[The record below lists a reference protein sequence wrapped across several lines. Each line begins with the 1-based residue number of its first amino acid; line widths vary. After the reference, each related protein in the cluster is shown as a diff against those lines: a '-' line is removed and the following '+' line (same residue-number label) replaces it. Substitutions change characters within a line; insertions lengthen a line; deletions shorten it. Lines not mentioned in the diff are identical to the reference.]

1 MAGED
6 MSELRTKEVEE
17 AVKKALREWLDEKY
31 SQFGKWTLHG
41 LAAAGLGGLVWLFMV
56 SSGWHK

>member
-1 MAGED
+1 MA
-6 MSELRTKEVEE
+6 ELQPKEVEE

-41 LAAAGLGGLVWLFMV
+41 LIAAGLGGLVWLFMV